1 VETTT
6 PEMIA
11 EAAAN
16 WINGLGDDVH
26 GPDSVTPI
34 YFSAESGQY
43 SSVAKAEVVDGALI
57 LIGHPGESFYVGMSE
72 TSYVV
77 DNGQVVIELD
87 DEDMVDVTDDYVHT
101 IVEARDAIVSND
113 VLEGGEGNDV
123 YVIVGSQYESMDT
136 IVGMDFG
143 GVGND
148 EGADRIVLGAPAAME
163 LAWGVV
169 NGETL
174 PVGEDLLIV
183 NGGLVDHNSLNDDL
197 DLETA
202 LEALFQ
208 GAGVFDAE
216 GSSDT
221 RTYAAGL
228 FSHQGE
234 TYLIAVGG
242 QAESKFG
249 ADDYIVKLENF
260 SGTLDSSDL
269 LMWSNVLPG

>member
-1 VETTT
+1 
-6 PEMIA
+6 MIA
-11 EAAAN
+11 
-16 WINGLGDDVH
+16 
-26 GPDSVTPI
+26 
-34 YFSAESGQY
+34 
-43 SSVAKAEVVDGALI
+43 
-57 LIGHPGESFYVGMSE
+57 
-72 TSYVV
+72 
-77 DNGQVVIELD
+77 
-87 DEDMVDVTDDYVHT
+87 
-101 IVEARDAIVSND
+101 
-113 VLEGGEGNDV
+113 
-123 YVIVGSQYESMDT
+123 GSQYESMDT
-136 IVGMDFG
+136 IVGMNFG
-143 GVGND
+143 GVGEA
-148 EGADRIVLGAPAAME
+148 EGADRIVLGAVPAN
-163 LAWGVV
+163 LVV
-169 NGETL
+169 EGAVEDITL
-174 PVGEDLLIV
+174 PPSEDLLIV